1 VLELKEHDEFIHA
14 AEKINYTHHKSDH
27 TFSLL
32 NYKLSFSLFCEFI
45 FIVYVVNTFNKANME
60 SADFAFSMFC
70 FSTTL
75 HKVAGASFIVNRHD
89 VNT

>member
-1 VLELKEHDEFIHA
+1 M

-45 FIVYVVNTFNKANME
+45 FIVYVVNTFNKANIE
-60 SADFAFSMFC
+60 SADFAFSMFWGKSVEFC
-70 FSTTL
+70 EIDLNVEKFS
-75 HKVAGASFIVNRHD
+75 
-89 VNT
+89 NTESY